1 MSQSAVVRIVSR
13 GSALALVQAEAVER
27 RLSAAW
33 PAERFEVV
41 TIETRG
47 DREIDRPLP
56 EIGGKGLFTEALE
69 RALLSGAADIAVHS
83 LKDLPTELPEGLHIG
98 AIAERADPL
107 DAWVTRQGGAGAPH
121 PQEAPPGSRIG
132 TSSERRRALL
142 MAVRDDLDIASVRGN
157 VGTRL
162 RKLDDGLYDGLLM
175 AAAGLERL
183 GFTDRITCRLQPP
196 FWIPAPGQG
205 AVAVESRVEDQ
216 RMSRLL
222 TSIEDPAAR
231 AEVVAE
237 RSLLAALQGGCQVP
251 IGALARAEN
260 ETLSLQAFIALP
272 DGSRLIRGE
281 RRGSLDAPAAVGQEL
296 AERLLSLGGDTIV
309 VKLREESAAK

>member
-47 DREIDRPLP
+47 DRELERPLP

-107 DAWVTRQGGAGAPH
+107 DAWVTRRGGAGAPH
-121 PQEAPPGSRIG
+121 PQEARPGSRIG

-183 GFTDRITCRLQPP
+183 GFTDRITCRLEPP

-237 RSLLAALQGGCQVP
+237 RSLLAALEGGCQVP

-296 AERLLSLGGDTIV
+296 AERLLSLGGDAIV
-309 VKLREESAAK
+309 VKIREKSAAR